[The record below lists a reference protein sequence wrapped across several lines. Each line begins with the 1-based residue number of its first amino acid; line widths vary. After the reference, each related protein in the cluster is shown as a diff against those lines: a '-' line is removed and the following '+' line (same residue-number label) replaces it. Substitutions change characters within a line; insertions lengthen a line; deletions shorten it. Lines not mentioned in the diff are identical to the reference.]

1 MFENMQLNDKILM
14 PEGKWSDTQR
24 EVLRQATEFASKQ
37 EPAWQFQA
45 DGHEGS
51 TFEKGQYFLERI
63 R

>member
-1 MFENMQLNDKILM
+1 MFSSMKLGDKITL
-14 PEGKWSDTQR
+14 PIGKWGDVQR
-24 EVLRQATEFASKQ
+24 EVLRTATDFAAKQ
-37 EPAWQFQA
+37 EPNWQFQA

>member
-1 MFENMQLNDKILM
+1 MFENLKVGEKLEM
-14 PEGKWSDTQR
+14 PVGKWGDAQR
-24 EVLRQATEFASKQ
+24 EMMRQATDFASKQ

-51 TFEKGQYFLERI
+51 TFERGQYFLERI